1 MSCEKCEPLHG
12 NNGKFG
18 FFEHAENICA
28 TIYWDKYFFFFF
40 FFFILIYFNT
50 LGVSSNDSL
59 AIVREFLGS
68 SCMGRSRKIRKGGG
82 GADNVFCVF

>member
-1 MSCEKCEPLHG
+1 MEIMVNLDSSNMPKIYAQLFIG
-12 NNGKFG
+12 I
-18 FFEHAENICA
+18 NIS
-28 TIYWDKYFFFFF
+28 FFFFF
-40 FFFILIYFNT
+40 VFFFILIYFNT

-68 SCMGRSRKIRKGGG
+68 SCMGRSRKIRKGGRGG